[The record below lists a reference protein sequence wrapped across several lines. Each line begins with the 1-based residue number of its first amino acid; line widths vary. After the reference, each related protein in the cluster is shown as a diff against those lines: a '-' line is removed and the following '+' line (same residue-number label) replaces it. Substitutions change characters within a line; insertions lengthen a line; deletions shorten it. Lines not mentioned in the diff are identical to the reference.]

1 LTPLATP
8 NTLTAVYFA
17 RNKYASSPCIQ
28 VRRATM
34 DRSGVY
40 ENVVEATK
48 ATLRQALK
56 DAPAFTN
63 QVVARRVVETIDGST
78 TTYASASLAAVW
90 T

>member
-1 LTPLATP
+1 
-8 NTLTAVYFA
+8 
-17 RNKYASSPCIQ
+17 
-28 VRRATM
+28 M

-63 QVVARRVVETIDGST
+63 QVLECQRKHC
-78 TTYASASLAAVW
+78 AVQ
-90 T
+90 

>member
-1 LTPLATP
+1 
-8 NTLTAVYFA
+8 
-17 RNKYASSPCIQ
+17 
-28 VRRATM
+28 M

-63 QVVARRVVETIDGST
+63 QVTANQRQRFMLFNGNIVQQ
-78 TTYASASLAAVW
+78 
-90 T
+90 